1 MTGITNAN
9 PAVVTASSAV
19 ADGQLVILTDTTGM
33 SQIAGMTFTAS
44 SPVSNSFTLLGLDA
58 SSFAQPATNVIV
70 TTTQAKIVQ
79 PQSLYITKI
88 VRGPTTVVT
97 VSTVHNYI
105 PNQLVKFNI
114 PASFGLQGGNQA
126 TSQILSVTDYTMIL
140 ALDSQLFDAFSFPP
154 NVQNYIIPLFATLSP
169 AGGRNEYDTL
179 TIPFH

>member
-9 PAVVTASSAV
+9 PAIVTANFPV
-19 ADGQLVILTDTTGM
+19 ADGALVILTNTTGM

-58 SSFAQPATNVIV
+58 SSFAQPATNVSV
-70 TTTQAKIVQ
+70 LPASATIVQ
-79 PQSLYITKI
+79 PQFLYITKI
-88 VRGPTTVVT
+88 VRGMFTVVT

-114 PASFGLQGGNQA
+114 PSSFGFQEGAQE
-126 TSQILSVTDYTMIL
+126 TSQILSVTDYTMTL
-140 ALDSQLFDAFSFPP
+140 ALDSQNFNAFSFPA

-169 AGGRNEYDTL
+169 AGGRNEYNTL

>member
-9 PAVVTASSAV
+9 PAVVTSSTSV
-19 ADGQLVILTDTTGM
+19 ADGSLVLLTNTTGM

-44 SPVSNSFTLLGLDA
+44 SPMSNSFTLLGLDA
-58 SSFAQPATNVIV
+58 SSFAQPATNVVVSIV
-70 TTTQAKIVQ
+70 QAMPVQ

-88 VRGPTTVVT
+88 MRGPTTVVT
-97 VSTVHNYI
+97 VSTIHNYI

-114 PASFGLQGGNQA
+114 PASFGFQGGNQI
-126 TSQILSVTDYTMIL
+126 TSQILSVTNYTMTL

-169 AGGRNEYDTL
+169 AGARNEYDTL